1 MSEDIRR
8 QLYNKMKEAQVFDG
22 DYSSFTSDIDKPEFR
37 QQLYDQ
43 LHNAEVYT
51 GKFEDFDRDLTGD
64 KKRYSVTLA
73 DGGKKYFGNKE
84 EGDVWAKQHKN
95 KQNGVAN
102 DAGVTPMTEE
112 EQQQMTDAANS
123 VGLVASPIGVDAPT
137 SFAQG
142 FADFNERTKN
152 PIVDTSKF
160 GMGESGALPV
170 PKEADDAAQML
181 TGTPLNKEESAWDD
195 YGNFV
200 GTKDSRIRRKAEY
213 EQERKNQRERQKYS
227 LAKELA
233 ELTAAI
239 NDTKELLQTE
249 TVANV
254 AAARNGDMP
263 NTSSQSDLAKK
274 LRELNKRYAEI
285 APEYTSI
292 TSDDRNRVMQN
303 IDDIEEQIGKS
314 SKAQD
319 KYISRRQGAYDM
331 YVRGNI
337 SKEQWEKE
345 KKNIA
350 NEQKNDKG
358 FITDLD
364 QYRSEINYNLGEAR
378 KLIKQADRSGN
389 AWYVT
394 NLWYGFTDK
403 VLDTR
408 NWDFGAQDLITYY
421 RQRGLLSK
429 FEDKQSGGGGGS
441 SLGVVEV
448 KLKKGEKLSKGEEL
462 WLKSIIVKAAAEDLT
477 QHSLGKGYVDG
488 QITAEALPFMLEFY
502 VAGAAGDA
510 VKGAA
515 KGMIRTS
522 VKGSLWRK
530 TMALVRNAERAVGGV
545 EKSLAKSATGRLV
558 NRTARIVGEQISAGA
573 KAAAM
578 SVTTGSG
585 KLAGSTLEKMNGE
598 ASYDYD
604 KDGNIIFTGVD
615 PNTRLSASE
624 AFNKSLYE
632 SWKENFTEMGGGL
645 VSLAGRTAGKTLGR
659 SLVGTFVKNNVKCRD
674 LYKWLYRAGSSQSVM
689 RMQNFFERTQWHG
702 TFGEYWEE
710 VEGNVMDATVA
721 KMTNGR
727 WGDGKNFK
735 FDANAE
741 GSVFNLEDNIDTFR
755 SLAIMGIVTSGIS
768 TGAYLWDRHNS
779 RRSNGANDLNTP
791 TSPLM
796 PKNFISQY
804 FGGTEP
810 NTVIT
815 RSADEVRNAFAED
828 TRATQVLQQIDDLY
842 KDGNYPSN
850 ADLLR
855 VCDGLS
861 ENELRATLNYIG
873 AKEGALALGLAQHGM
888 GRDADAAVR
897 QAIDEE
903 TEEQAQEEK
912 PAEDKRTAAQQLADA
927 QAKVQSFGQALLNQC
942 DQFLESGADFFASDF
957 AQNLSE
963 EEKEACME
971 YFAAVAAVKSIEQN
985 DTNQADA
992 AVEAEEEALSD
1003 VPQDGQGN
1011 VTYATID
1018 GKTYYV
1024 MEQDGENITLM
1035 DGQGNVVQT
1044 KEKILDKDGEGN
1056 AAYHEMNMDEHL
1068 QQVWDEA
1075 HEAQQQKSLHEM
1087 QHHQNTPSMSDV
1099 QKSLQTGEPIIG
1111 IVNGTLQSVGVTNI
1125 ITMRDGRTAIGIAP
1139 YKTDRDGNKI
1149 LDENN
1154 ISTILYDD
1162 FVSENDAYWDNIDQ
1176 QASTL
1181 SEGEEELSAE
1191 DVPPFEDE
1199 EENVEEVDDTVGSEN
1214 EPIEEDA
1221 ESNITTDEEG
1231 EPDFTDATE
1240 EDIVSWFSN
1249 QGDDIASPFIDA
1261 YIGEAKAQVEKLNRK
1276 KPDPKKYGTK
1286 IAKYK
1291 NDLAAWQQQIDE
1303 AQSSLDR
1310 WKNVKAK
1317 YQTKRADDAISE
1329 RSRKSNAERLE
1340 KLDIESMSWRDY
1352 VLAQIASGQSKFKA
1366 TGNGRTRGIAEHTT
1380 GRKSIGKDIP
1390 LFMLDNTNGMY
1401 PEVLAQHI
1409 WENMPQFMYEQITD
1423 QDVFEEILDI
1433 INTYRNYTEMVDALE
1448 QRYQEYSEEWDE
1460 QEAIEDMENQEAAA
1474 QLDMEELSQIDFNKI
1489 EEQYAD
1495 EYAERQSAQMDAE
1508 PRQVEGTETDEV
1520 GTDNAEG
1527 NDSTDNV
1534 LGEKVSD
1541 NDMGGDRTDE
1551 EPDTGNSEDSTVL
1564 SDDAGERTDARQNE
1578 ESSSDNVETDN
1589 YTIAKQ
1595 HHKKADK
1602 DIWVVRPKEK
1612 VDSDTFKA
1620 NKKVATKHGG
1630 YYSSF
1635 SGVHG
1640 YVFDSAED
1648 AQAFADSIWGES
1660 KPQQKGETEA
1670 PQAEHTE
1677 TPAES
1682 NAEELERSSAAYT
1695 VEDTRSDINAIT
1707 LNPLS
1712 ETDTTQLIVG
1722 DKWESTP
1729 EPKKFTRNR
1738 KQRDNARVNI
1748 GNKSY
1753 GCTGGILDTIETLLD
1768 GFGSAIKLWNA
1779 YENGKIILDPDTAA
1793 IIKQFLKEEYNT
1805 PLQNNTHDYK
1815 VGDKVMY
1822 KGEEATIKEFYYDG
1836 RPVLEADLA
1845 PFMVT
1850 VANWEDISRIE
1861 DKEETPTERMLTAD
1875 EIDASSVDDY
1885 TKLLAKEY
1893 LKGDTKLTTTAAYNR
1908 VLSSLKAETPE
1919 QRTETKK
1926 KVEVK
1931 RKASTKRRKKTNQP
1945 VQGDLFAEQAESTK
1959 PANETTSK
1967 PTNEALAKEERDK
1980 KKKELAEKIK
1990 ARLAKAKNSGK
2001 LYSSVIPGISPEKLE
2016 AIADVLPLLGEY
2028 GKLCIEDGY
2037 YTFKEWAKVMF
2048 KELKPYV
2055 DGLLD
2060 NVTLNSIIGETWNNP
2075 VVADG
2080 KVLLVSQWAE
2090 QFAKDAAKQNNADAS
2105 NEGNNISLQQ
2115 PQGNSTN
2122 LNTNNNG
2129 KETDLRTGTAQS
2141 RTGGQQSDKNGTLG
2155 GSTENATQQPV
2166 TGGMDRRDGA
2176 HSANDES
2183 GNSGVAGTD
2192 ASTESNVSVKK
2203 NQNNN
2208 RAERGMDYAPKS
2220 PKARYDANIKA
2231 IKILL
2236 KIEDEKRN
2244 ATPQEMETLRKYS
2257 GWGGLGGFINNEAQT
2272 LIDLIGVENFE
2283 AAANSANSAY
2293 FTPAKV
2299 IDALWDIAEKLG
2311 FKGGKILEGSA
2322 GIGNIL
2328 GLMPQGISNRS
2339 DIRAVEIDNL
2349 SSRILSVL
2357 YPDAKVDA
2365 KGFEETQ
2372 IENNSIDLAITNVP
2386 FVPGQSVH
2394 DETGDKDLS
2403 RRFKDIHNFCIAKNI
2418 RKLKQ
2423 GGIGIFITTRGTLD
2437 KSKALRQWITSE
2449 GDADVVGAFRL
2460 NSDTFGG
2467 TNATSDII
2475 IVRKRVNGQKS
2486 ADAIDV
2492 STVSVE
2498 RVAEYHTTDAKGN
2511 PTVQQL
2517 PVSYNSY
2524 FVQHPWFM
2532 GGVMRYNFEDDDTFR
2547 ETSMS
2552 LKPSKDI
2559 DQMQRLAEWVE
2570 TFDKQK
2576 KVETVEE
2583 QTGDTSNYED
2593 VSEDVKHGTLLVNS
2607 KGEICIAQKGKAV
2620 PLQGKNMSNKVKG
2633 QPKTKCIKDYNAI
2646 KTALADVLKYQ
2657 TEHKDDKGLAPL
2669 LKKLNSAYD
2678 NFVRIYGHFY
2688 RNTALS
2694 FLKSDVDY
2702 SEILGLESVKEVP
2715 QKDGSVITEYKKAE
2729 VFNNRVIGAEEEP
2742 TPSSVEDAISVSIHK
2757 YGRIAIDYIAHLL
2770 GKAQEEIHN
2779 FILDNELGYIDPQ
2792 SGDMVVSYQ
2801 YLSGDVL
2808 DKLEYARENNTD
2820 GRYDKNI
2827 AALEKI
2833 LPMQVPSHLINIS
2846 LGATWIPVSLY
2857 TEYIKEKTARNIIPK
2872 LVGGKWVIDT
2882 RNNANGLENHEFGV
2896 RSEKFGKFITGV
2908 ELISAAMNNG
2918 YISVTQKN
2926 EDITEIDK
2934 EATQACQRRIGEIKD
2949 EFRDWIRDYLQSHAD
2964 VAKEIEDVYNHKFNN
2979 YVPLTIPD
2987 KFVPERFIGSVTTMN
3002 GKPFKLY
3009 AHQAKAVIK
3018 ALTHNILFAHEV
3030 GTGKTYTLI
3039 TTAMEMK
3046 RIGTAKKPMI
3056 VVQNATLGQFAQ
3068 SAKQLYPNAKVL
3080 AYDESDKGSEGRRNF
3095 YANIRYNDWD
3105 MIIIPQSVLEK
3116 IPDSDAR
3123 QAQYIQEKID
3133 EKLATLEAA
3142 KELKD
3147 NRLSSSI
3154 QKEIDSLQ
3162 DELSEL
3168 NKKTVIETK
3177 VKDVKRQEQ
3186 TKSNTRARV
3195 KERLDRAVDEVVDFD
3210 QMGVDA
3216 LLVDEAHNY
3225 KHLGFATSL
3234 ARGIRGVSS
3243 EASKRSQSVFLKC
3256 QAVMDKSNGKN
3267 VVFATGTP
3275 ISNTAAE
3282 IWTFLKYLLP
3292 ADKMK
3297 QYDMQYFDDFI
3308 HNFGRISQMSE
3319 FTTSGKFKEVSRFA
3333 GYENIPELMRR
3344 WQEVTDTKLSENI
3357 EELQSKLPDTVEG
3370 SKKPTYIYLPQ
3381 TPTIRRIM
3389 SAIRRDLEWYES
3401 LSKKEKDEH
3410 KGFVLQQFTKASMAA
3425 IDPRLVA
3432 SNAPDEAGTK
3442 TNRAVD
3448 ETLKAL
3454 EESKD
3459 YNGTIAIFCDSYQN
3473 KNTGFNLYEDI
3484 KQKLVARGVQEDE
3497 IFIVKSDMSQE
3508 KKLRAFEDVNKGK
3521 IRVILGST
3529 STLGTGVNI
3538 QERLYTEINLDVP
3551 SRPMDMTQR
3560 VGRILRQGN
3569 MHKDWNIPVKILN
3582 FGIEDTLDVSGY
3594 QRLKT
3599 KSSFIDVVMHN
3610 EDATANNLDNRTYDE
3625 EEEDVGYGDA
3635 VANLSGSEYAI
3646 LKNSAE
3652 RTLRRLQSKK
3662 QQHEADQRYI
3672 KQRMAALTW
3681 QIATDKQNKERFDK
3695 ALNAVSST
3703 TDKTIKIGK
3712 YSFAT
3717 IDSMEDFIK
3726 NENKKKNEVLA
3737 DLKSK
3742 TEKSGYRQQSQ
3753 SVMTVNV
3760 GGFDFEITTNME
3772 ADSYINRETNKLD
3785 TASHARMY
3793 FSCEQLGIKGREV
3806 ERSLLKNALVDI
3818 VDNIISGKYF
3828 EEKSKSFERAI
3839 EHEQTEYDALVKRQ
3853 GRKFEQEEEL
3863 AKAQTKVLEYEEKMK
3878 VELEAKE
3885 KKYAELDKQ
3894 LLKDSNASDIQ
3905 FADIDEGE
3913 SGSEAVKQSRS
3924 VSTETTEQE
3933 TALRDALADI
3943 MQSAGIDVDMENGQ
3957 QVLDEVNDIST
3968 PRFAKSTDLDKM
3980 YPNWNDTQ
3988 TTSKGGHSTQ
3998 IVGTVSTYKKIG
4010 NMLEQNGMKNVSIL
4024 DASSGKGAGTDA
4036 LREMG
4041 FNVDDVEPYAPSDR
4055 KSAPTYDSYNKI
4067 GKKYDVVISNAVLNV
4082 IPDDWRADVL
4092 RNMAGL
4098 LNDNGIMII
4107 NTRGLEDVKSVKNK
4121 VEIDDA
4127 SEILISNG
4135 KGGFRSYQ
4143 KFFNHETLTKFITDT
4158 LGEGYEVE
4166 KATKENAGFSNSNAV
4181 VVRKKA
4187 EKKDAQ
4193 ITGKERFF
4201 RTSDGEVYGFVKGG
4215 KIYLDPRIATAE
4227 TAIHEYS
4234 HLWTDALR
4242 TANPEAWEHLKQQLL
4257 GNKEVMDVVKKL
4269 YPELE
4274 GDDLMD
4280 EVFQHFAGKRG
4291 AERLREEQRKQEEAA
4306 KDKSTLDNIKAAF
4319 KAIRKTLKEFWQQA
4333 RDLFAGNNE
4342 NLADLS
4348 AEDFADMMLN
4358 DLLNGFNPKSNK
4370 EGIRLSQTQDNPFV
4384 TNRKAKELANIFRT
4398 WSLEEMGETVE
4409 NYVFNHPTIKEAL
4422 GNREA
4427 SDIYDYLTTLNEKEY
4442 KRLTSGRFYYPV
4454 PSYDDFLSMDKE
4466 EAIDEVDEFKELVI
4480 DNFINDRMTDVDWVK
4495 ENMPE
4500 LVNSVR
4506 FDEDATPTGE
4516 AHKALGVDEEAGIDT
4531 GSAYIDEDALKNAN
4545 NDVRFSIAS
4554 ANQRGY
4560 TEDENGKLLSNRAYY
4575 AKEDGRY
4582 PKMEFRKAYQLTGK
4596 SFDVLNTLGIIGVSE
4611 WHHTG
4616 LHFNKTDFFAW
4627 ADDSSDVKRASLFD
4641 VDNAYYADGVEPNSL
4656 ANKYLTNKTEIDK
4669 LAKEYDNA
4677 SWEYKDINYVPKYE
4691 TFAHNYAVDNTRLT
4705 EQEQSVKEMLHANI
4719 SENRSGLS
4727 SSERYEMHKKIDER
4741 YFRILQERIQKYV
4754 EEHAEEL
4761 RQKYNEE
4768 YGEKIKENNELD
4780 DINSKTNGKEQKLIQ
4795 ICRLLG
4801 LDEEQIHSNIN
4812 FFSHRNREKEKE
4824 EQEAIERRRKRAEID
4839 AEKQRLQNEFDKW
4852 IVKGIKDGKIIEVT
4866 RVRDNELPEL
4876 FDETKAE
4883 MNGRYGWFKAR
4894 PYSYNLPIYK
4904 SGYAFASKATYNAY
4918 TKRKAEIYN
4927 LELESYR
4934 FHAKEESDAPIIWV
4948 SPEEYAKISH
4958 QIETYPKKKF
4968 RGLVFTANNFYLC
4981 DVRGAGN
4988 FRVLMEMPIE
4998 GNEDLIDYIHKN
5010 YGKNNSRIVESN
5022 ADIDGR
5028 LQDAR
5033 LSSRSRVSNNSSV
5046 EREQFSNSRLGG
5058 VDTSSEANGRRGD
5071 AKTVRT
5077 LEGQS
5082 EANNAA
5088 MTEAANSAAEELHT
5102 PVTVI
5107 GTEEELDALAEL
5119 SDREK
5124 KAFKRNANGMYSI
5137 GSGKVY
5143 VYLPNC
5149 TDADEVK
5156 RIVLHEVVGHKG
5168 LRQLLGEQGFHDFC
5182 FKLYSSLPK
5191 SVRDVINRNALTK
5204 YSDIYE
5210 AMDEYLADEAEKDK
5224 APTWWQKAAAMLRQF
5239 IRERLNI
5246 DIPLSINDAK
5256 YILWQSKNQLQQG
5269 NIISEAQHIS
5279 MRRKLGI
5286 NQKNDSK
5293 PTPPNGGGGGYR
5305 NHTRSL
5311 PSGNINTSPTTVSAR
5326 DHYNRS
5332 LEQAKFYISEAFQ
5345 DSMQG
5350 LKNLMDSIMQAAGKT
5365 YEDVKTWENP
5375 YLFENHMSSINE
5387 AEFQMFT
5394 QSFAK
5399 PLMETIKKLTNGD
5412 WKQAYDDLKL
5422 YMMAKHGL
5430 ERNVVFAERDARKEI
5445 DYDKRK
5451 EELDDRLH
5459 KPNIT
5464 QTEAQQILVEAQQ
5477 LQDELNDAILAKR
5490 EKDYSGISA
5499 MFADKVQGV
5508 LPQGQTP
5515 TLADYEAAARQYCR
5529 DYDSNHDL
5537 QDINDLWVQ
5546 TKQCNMAIIGKQR
5559 EGGLI
5564 TAETELALN
5573 SMFQYYVPLRGFD
5586 ETLSDEVYDYL
5597 NNDMR
5602 PSSSVIKKA
5611 KGRTSIAN
5619 DPIATMA
5626 NMAENSIVTANRNK
5640 MKRMLLY
5647 FAQNHPSD
5655 VMSVTNLYFA
5665 NVGPNQWE
5673 VVAPQFDENDDIDTI
5688 NRKREQFEQDME
5700 QRVANDPTNYVKG
5713 TQPINMDYRTL
5724 NNQLGEHQVIVV
5736 DNGKQY
5742 VITIN
5747 GNPRAAQ
5754 AINGL
5759 TNPDNGG
5766 SVQRKFAAA
5775 TRWLSMVNT
5784 TLAPEFVISN
5794 FGRDTYFANT
5804 MVWVKESPRYAM
5816 NYNRNWW
5823 ISLWNIRGLTKRYE
5837 QGTLDM
5843 NKDIDRLFLEFVK
5856 NGGRTGFTAIYNVEK
5871 HKELI
5876 QEALRLHNG
5885 GISTYPGMAWD
5896 FIKHMVS
5903 FANEVIENTARF
5915 TAYMTSRQMGR
5926 PQIQAAHDAK
5936 EISVNFNKKG
5946 AGYKS
5951 LSRKNDGQPHIV
5963 QNAAAIMAGIARQ
5976 SFVFF
5981 NAGVQGMQNFSSAAR
5996 KHPYKFTAMSM
6007 LQLALG
6013 GIIVPLLNSIGG
6025 DDDDDDYFDL
6035 SDFERRQNICIRIG
6049 KGKFVKIPL
6058 PIELRAIY
6066 GLGDIVYGQLTGK
6079 NRVPKEALAHDV
6091 MSQFMQIV
6099 PFDPVT
6105 SPSGIMEF
6113 VPTVARPIVEIVANK
6128 DWTGKPIYKNGEWD
6142 KGKAEWERAY
6152 KFTNPLLVDASRAL
6166 TELTGKNAYDADAWA
6181 GFNPAIAEHILKG
6194 YLGGAFSFANKTAG
6208 TASDISNGEDL
6219 DARRIP
6225 FVNRLYADVDDRQ
6238 FQTKYVQGYFNL
6250 KDRVEKFNHQKKS
6263 LEDDLGTYANDPVEY
6278 AKVLSQYNKLIVSN
6292 DALIADLYKQAEKE
6306 RKIYKNYEKKG
6317 FNVDED
6323 LNILYKNTVKQQR
6336 KIDELE

>member
-8 QLYNKMKEAQVFDG
+8 QLYTKMKEAKVFDG
-22 DYSSFTSDIDKPEFR
+22 DYSSFTSDIDKPDFR
-37 QQLYDQ
+37 KQLYDQ
-43 LHNAEVYT
+43 LYNAEVYT
-51 GKFEDFDRDLTGD
+51 GNFEDFDKDLTGD
-64 KKRYSVTLA
+64 KKRFSVKTNK
-73 DGGKKYFGNKE
+73 GTQYFGTKE
-84 EGDVWAKQHKN
+84 EGDTWAKQHKN

-249 TVANV
+249 TAANV
-254 AAARNGDMP
+254 AAARNGNMP

-314 SKAQD
+314 SKAQN

-378 KLIKQADRSGN
+378 KLIEQADRSGN
-389 AWYVT
+389 ASYVT

-530 TMALVRNAERAVGGV
+530 TMALVRNAERAVGDV

-804 FGGTEP
+804 FGGAEP

-861 ENELRATLNYIG
+861 ENELRATLNYVG

-963 EEKEACME
+963 EEKETCME

-1191 DVPPFEDE
+1191 DVPPFENE

-1352 VLAQIASGQSKFKA
+1352 VLAQIASGQYKFKA

-1578 ESSSDNVETDN
+1578 KSSSDNVETDN

-1595 HHKKADK
+1595 HHDKADK
-1602 DIWVVRPKEK
+1602 DIWIVRSKDRADK
-1612 VDSDTFKA
+1612 DTFTA
-1620 NKKVATKHGG
+1620 NKKKAKENNG

-1635 SGVHG
+1635 KGVNG
-1640 YVFDSAED
+1640 FVFDTPED
-1648 AQAFADSIWGES
+1648 AEAFAKDVWGETDELSESNEAIYDRLDALSTEELVNLAEQKEKNAKNDEELFDDYEYTSILNILEGRDDAEAKRWMDTLPEVNALNRHKKEKESFGKDVQEAIDAVDNAYKDWIKSPVGDTNFNKLQKAQDALRKLFISKDDKAVSDILNRKDISGIVRETLQKELDERAKRKVQNELFDNGIKNQGEIAGEPDKKPVSSNAFTDAKSGILYYHGQYHDPQGYGVVTNGTMLYADKRQYDESKKGKVVLTHKMGDKPKGTVVDTTPYPKWKELTDEAPTAIATTDVKGFLSFVAGVVIDIKERYNAMAESYKDSVS
-1660 KPQQKGETEA
+1660 KPVPYSQYEENSIIAVRLPNGEVRGFSANRIIQFAKALQQLGAKEVLYGNGNLLCLEA
-1670 PQAEHTE
+1670 KSDNGVVMIMPRSLYDYGTDSLAPAFNENDNTATAYYYDAMPKESQGTKVDVKQTE
-1677 TPAES
+1677 TTNADNKQTETSKAENS
-1682 NAEELERSSAAYT
+1682 ASQEQDKEILFKDENGNYVQRETTTKDGAFEIYSIHYTNGKVRYQVPYTADKHISDFKDGSYSMFGDTIYDTLEEAKKGVEEGRMRVQRESEAKEELRKREEEKTKHEAEEKERKRYDGFTDGMTPMQVGQVAKVLDKVHNFSGKIKSLYNHIKDWVNDGRTFSMEYFNNSPRATYICMLEDGTHYEIPKIAYDFAKFLGAKVDSEEEQNEKKEKAELYRLSEKYDYPSYDKILRLLNNAERQAKTFNDNKYKEASVELARLKDLYKKYKNNDNTQNTSESEDKEQEAEPKPVNTTTSTTPKEKIGDVGEKIGGARKDLAQSMADRITLTADTFPKMFPKFDFIKLIEQGLNPKLAATVMWARQMAMHEYKKSKRYYTNERALKEASFFASFAKQVLEKGDTDVNFTDGRFVFTDYGKNVIKLNVELYSRIHDVLGNEMFGLDLSDYEIIPISENSHSTFFRKNAEGKDEEFKPSNCAKAGTSSRYFETTKEAIDYVTQRLQDSVSYKKAHPYNIYVYEFTSKGKRTYFVGAKIGNKIEHLSEDFERSS
-1695 VEDTRSDINAIT
+1695 
-1707 LNPLS
+1707 
-1712 ETDTTQLIVG
+1712 
-1722 DKWESTP
+1722 
-1729 EPKKFTRNR
+1729 
-1738 KQRDNARVNI
+1738 NAR
-1748 GNKSY
+1748 
-1753 GCTGGILDTIETLLD
+1753 
-1768 GFGSAIKLWNA
+1768 
-1779 YENGKIILDPDTAA
+1779 
-1793 IIKQFLKEEYNT
+1793 
-1805 PLQNNTHDYK
+1805 
-1815 VGDKVMY
+1815 
-1822 KGEEATIKEFYYDG
+1822 
-1836 RPVLEADLA
+1836 
-1845 PFMVT
+1845 
-1850 VANWEDISRIE
+1850 
-1861 DKEETPTERMLTAD
+1861 
-1875 EIDASSVDDY
+1875 
-1885 TKLLAKEY
+1885 EY
-1893 LKGDTKLTTTAAYNR
+1893 LN
-1908 VLSSLKAETPE
+1908 
-1919 QRTETKK
+1919 
-1926 KVEVK
+1926 
-1931 RKASTKRRKKTNQP
+1931 
-1945 VQGDLFAEQAESTK
+1945 
-1959 PANETTSK
+1959 
-1967 PTNEALAKEERDK
+1967 
-1980 KKKELAEKIK
+1980 
-1990 ARLAKAKNSGK
+1990 
-2001 LYSSVIPGISPEKLE
+2001 
-2016 AIADVLPLLGEY
+2016 
-2028 GKLCIEDGY
+2028 
-2037 YTFKEWAKVMF
+2037 
-2048 KELKPYV
+2048 
-2055 DGLLD
+2055 
-2060 NVTLNSIIGETWNNP
+2060 
-2075 VVADG
+2075 
-2080 KVLLVSQWAE
+2080 
-2090 QFAKDAAKQNNADAS
+2090 
-2105 NEGNNISLQQ
+2105 
-2115 PQGNSTN
+2115 
-2122 LNTNNNG
+2122 
-2129 KETDLRTGTAQS
+2129 
-2141 RTGGQQSDKNGTLG
+2141 
-2155 GSTENATQQPV
+2155 
-2166 TGGMDRRDGA
+2166 
-2176 HSANDES
+2176 
-2183 GNSGVAGTD
+2183 
-2192 ASTESNVSVKK
+2192 
-2203 NQNNN
+2203 
-2208 RAERGMDYAPKS
+2208 
-2220 PKARYDANIKA
+2220 
-2231 IKILL
+2231 
-2236 KIEDEKRN
+2236 
-2244 ATPQEMETLRKYS
+2244 
-2257 GWGGLGGFINNEAQT
+2257 NNEAELQ
-2272 LIDLIGVENFE
+2272 LQAARIDQQR
-2283 AAANSANSAY
+2283 
-2293 FTPAKV
+2293 K
-2299 IDALWDIAEKLG
+2299 DEKKGTDKGSGEKRWKPQLSLG
-2311 FKGGKILEGSA
+2311 G
-2322 GIGNIL
+2322 
-2328 GLMPQGISNRS
+2328 
-2339 DIRAVEIDNL
+2339 
-2349 SSRILSVL
+2349 
-2357 YPDAKVDA
+2357 
-2365 KGFEETQ
+2365 
-2372 IENNSIDLAITNVP
+2372 
-2386 FVPGQSVH
+2386 
-2394 DETGDKDLS
+2394 
-2403 RRFKDIHNFCIAKNI
+2403 
-2418 RKLKQ
+2418 
-2423 GGIGIFITTRGTLD
+2423 
-2437 KSKALRQWITSE
+2437 LRQR
-2449 GDADVVGAFRL
+2449 VG
-2460 NSDTFGG
+2460 
-2467 TNATSDII
+2467 
-2475 IVRKRVNGQKS
+2475 
-2486 ADAIDV
+2486 
-2492 STVSVE
+2492 
-2498 RVAEYHTTDAKGN
+2498 
-2511 PTVQQL
+2511 
-2517 PVSYNSY
+2517 
-2524 FVQHPWFM
+2524 
-2532 GGVMRYNFEDDDTFR
+2532 EDYR
-2547 ETSMS
+2547 
-2552 LKPSKDI
+2552 
-2559 DQMQRLAEWVE
+2559 
-2570 TFDKQK
+2570 
-2576 KVETVEE
+2576 
-2583 QTGDTSNYED
+2583 
-2593 VSEDVKHGTLLVNS
+2593 
-2607 KGEICIAQKGKAV
+2607 
-2620 PLQGKNMSNKVKG
+2620 QGR
-2633 QPKTKCIKDYNAI
+2633 D
-2646 KTALADVLKYQ
+2646 
-2657 TEHKDDKGLAPL
+2657 
-2669 LKKLNSAYD
+2669 
-2678 NFVRIYGHFY
+2678 
-2688 RNTALS
+2688 
-2694 FLKSDVDY
+2694 
-2702 SEILGLESVKEVP
+2702 
-2715 QKDGSVITEYKKAE
+2715 
-2729 VFNNRVIGAEEEP
+2729 IGAEEF
-2742 TPSSVEDAISVSIHK
+2742 
-2757 YGRIAIDYIAHLL
+2757 R
-2770 GKAQEEIHN
+2770 
-2779 FILDNELGYIDPQ
+2779 
-2792 SGDMVVSYQ
+2792 
-2801 YLSGDVL
+2801 
-2808 DKLEYARENNTD
+2808 
-2820 GRYDKNI
+2820 
-2827 AALEKI
+2827 
-2833 LPMQVPSHLINIS
+2833 
-2846 LGATWIPVSLY
+2846 
-2857 TEYIKEKTARNIIPK
+2857 
-2872 LVGGKWVIDT
+2872 DT
-2882 RNNANGLENHEFGV
+2882 FGFRGVEFG
-2896 RSEKFGKFITGV
+2896 
-2908 ELISAAMNNG
+2908 N
-2918 YISVTQKN
+2918 YVTQKERQQFLN
-2926 EDITEIDK
+2926 ES
-2934 EATQACQRRIGEIKD
+2934 
-2949 EFRDWIRDYLQSHAD
+2949 Y
-2964 VAKEIEDVYNHKFNN
+2964 
-2979 YVPLTIPD
+2979 
-2987 KFVPERFIGSVTTMN
+2987 
-3002 GKPFKLY
+3002 
-3009 AHQAKAVIK
+3009 
-3018 ALTHNILFAHEV
+3018 
-3030 GTGKTYTLI
+3030 
-3039 TTAMEMK
+3039 
-3046 RIGTAKKPMI
+3046 
-3056 VVQNATLGQFAQ
+3056 
-3068 SAKQLYPNAKVL
+3068 
-3080 AYDESDKGSEGRRNF
+3080 
-3095 YANIRYNDWD
+3095 
-3105 MIIIPQSVLEK
+3105 
-3116 IPDSDAR
+3116 
-3123 QAQYIQEKID
+3123 
-3133 EKLATLEAA
+3133 
-3142 KELKD
+3142 
-3147 NRLSSSI
+3147 
-3154 QKEIDSLQ
+3154 
-3162 DELSEL
+3162 
-3168 NKKTVIETK
+3168 
-3177 VKDVKRQEQ
+3177 
-3186 TKSNTRARV
+3186 
-3195 KERLDRAVDEVVDFD
+3195 
-3210 QMGVDA
+3210 DA
-3216 LLVDEAHNY
+3216 LMDLAKLLNVSPRALSLDGQ
-3225 KHLGFATSL
+3225 LGFAVG
-3234 ARGIRGVSS
+3234 ARGIGNANAHYEPNKNVINLTKKSGAGAVAHEWWHALDYFFNRDDNGTRTKAATSINDTDRFNSGVRN
-3243 EASKRSQSVFLKC
+3243 EMRKAFLHLMDVIKNGDYFKRSRALERKLHPNNWGEGYYDKPTELGARAFQDYVQRRLIERGNVNDFL
-3256 QAVMDKSNGKN
+3256 S
-3267 VVFATGTP
+3267 
-3275 ISNTAAE
+3275 S
-3282 IWTFLKYLLP
+3282 
-3292 ADKMK
+3292 
-3297 QYDMQYFDDFI
+3297 
-3308 HNFGRISQMSE
+3308 
-3319 FTTSGKFKEVSRFA
+3319 FTT
-3333 GYENIPELMRR
+3333 
-3344 WQEVTDTKLSENI
+3344 
-3357 EELQSKLPDTVEG
+3357 EE
-3370 SKKPTYIYLPQ
+3370 
-3381 TPTIRRIM
+3381 
-3389 SAIRRDLEWYES
+3389 
-3401 LSKKEKDEH
+3401 
-3410 KGFVLQQFTKASMAA
+3410 
-3425 IDPRLVA
+3425 
-3432 SNAPDEAGTK
+3432 
-3442 TNRAVD
+3442 
-3448 ETLKAL
+3448 
-3454 EESKD
+3454 
-3459 YNGTIAIFCDSYQN
+3459 
-3473 KNTGFNLYEDI
+3473 
-3484 KQKLVARGVQEDE
+3484 
-3497 IFIVKSDMSQE
+3497 
-3508 KKLRAFEDVNKGK
+3508 
-3521 IRVILGST
+3521 
-3529 STLGTGVNI
+3529 
-3538 QERLYTEINLDVP
+3538 
-3551 SRPMDMTQR
+3551 
-3560 VGRILRQGN
+3560 
-3569 MHKDWNIPVKILN
+3569 DWNGQPENYPYPK
-3582 FGIEDTLDVSGY
+3582 G
-3594 QRLKT
+3594 
-3599 KSSFIDVVMHN
+3599 
-3610 EDATANNLDNRTYDE
+3610 EDAT
-3625 EEEDVGYGDA
+3625 
-3635 VANLSGSEYAI
+3635 
-3646 LKNSAE
+3646 
-3652 RTLRRLQSKK
+3652 
-3662 QQHEADQRYI
+3662 
-3672 KQRMAALTW
+3672 
-3681 QIATDKQNKERFDK
+3681 QI
-3695 ALNAVSST
+3695 
-3703 TDKTIKIGK
+3703 
-3712 YSFAT
+3712 
-3717 IDSMEDFIK
+3717 
-3726 NENKKKNEVLA
+3726 
-3737 DLKSK
+3737 
-3742 TEKSGYRQQSQ
+3742 
-3753 SVMTVNV
+3753 
-3760 GGFDFEITTNME
+3760 
-3772 ADSYINRETNKLD
+3772 
-3785 TASHARMY
+3785 
-3793 FSCEQLGIKGREV
+3793 
-3806 ERSLLKNALVDI
+3806 
-3818 VDNIISGKYF
+3818 
-3828 EEKSKSFERAI
+3828 
-3839 EHEQTEYDALVKRQ
+3839 
-3853 GRKFEQEEEL
+3853 
-3863 AKAQTKVLEYEEKMK
+3863 
-3878 VELEAKE
+3878 
-3885 KKYAELDKQ
+3885 
-3894 LLKDSNASDIQ
+3894 
-3905 FADIDEGE
+3905 
-3913 SGSEAVKQSRS
+3913 SEAFDNLFGTMQQRTDEATGNVILYHKADN
-3924 VSTETTEQE
+3924 STPNSEQD
-3933 TALRDALADI
+3933 TMLRDALADI
-3943 MQSAGIDVDMENGQ
+3943 MQSAGIDVITDSKEGQ
-3957 QVLDEVNDIST
+3957 KT
-3968 PRFAKSTDLDKM
+3968 
-3980 YPNWNDTQ
+3980 
-3988 TTSKGGHSTQ
+3988 
-3998 IVGTVSTYKKIG
+3998 
-4010 NMLEQNGMKNVSIL
+4010 L
-4024 DASSGKGAGTDA
+4024 DAINEAVKPHKVFHGSGADFDA
-4036 LREMG
+4036 FDHSHM
-4041 FNVDDVEPYAPSDR
+4041 
-4055 KSAPTYDSYNKI
+4055 
-4067 GKKYDVVISNAVLNV
+4067 
-4082 IPDDWRADVL
+4082 
-4092 RNMAGL
+4092 
-4098 LNDNGIMII
+4098 
-4107 NTRGLEDVKSVKNK
+4107 
-4121 VEIDDA
+4121 
-4127 SEILISNG
+4127 
-4135 KGGFRSYQ
+4135 
-4143 KFFNHETLTKFITDT
+4143 
-4158 LGEGYEVE
+4158 GEGE
-4166 KATKENAGFSNSNAV
+4166 
-4181 VVRKKA
+4181 
-4187 EKKDAQ
+4187 DAQ
-4193 ITGKERFF
+4193 ITDKERFF

-4215 KIYLDPRIATAE
+4215 KIYLDPRIAGSE
-4227 TAIHEYS
+4227 TAVHEYT
-4234 HLWTDALR
+4234 HLWAEAVR
-4242 TANPEAWEHLKQQLL
+4242 KNNPELWNEIRYIFENDK
-4257 GNKEVMDVVKKL
+4257 DVAPLWDKVKKD
-4269 YPELE
+4269 YPELN
-4274 GDDLMD
+4274 GDELLE
-4280 EVFQHFAGKRG
+4280 EVIANYSGKKG
-4291 AERLREEQRKQEEAA
+4291 SERLNEAA
-4306 KDKSTLDNIKAAF
+4306 MRVLNENGGKLDADTIA
-4319 KAIRKTLKEFWQQA
+4319 KAINDVRTALNRFWDAVKDFFGIENRK
-4333 RDLFAGNNE
+4333 
-4342 NLADLS
+4342 
-4348 AEDFADMMLN
+4348 AEDVADMALR
-4358 DLLNGFNPKSNK
+4358 DLLNGVKPDAKSENIRMLWVGTKGAAREDASEGNTDRIDNLNVAKKMERAKADVKAIKFATGWERGTDGKWRYEESGVNWNEETLKGILLNKRVGEVTEDEDGKYNAPLLMSDVIDDDNLFAAYPFLRKVPFYNFTEDKTLAGAFSHSFAHRSIAVNMVDAIEASEQIKKQEEKIKSLEKSAKGEFTETQRKNMVALGITPEQSVESAKKGVEEARKVIATQKALLDGFVKDFKGVLNHEVQHYIQYAEGWTTGGSSSTIRKRLTDLLTEKGESKDEAERLINVHRTIVHTRYGLERALQLFKNPKRFLKMQERFTVPLGSNK
-4370 EGIRLSQTQDNPFV
+4370 QLIQMGQEMAKDGYFEAMDNVPFYVSKYGIDPQNFGLDFEDAYALIERMYEDGMTPLDIAKRGIYANELMKFYDAVVKASAKDASGSVEIVNEYKKLEDEIKNSSDKELYTRLAGEVEARNASRRMDYTNEQRKKFTAQGTEDVSRKKQLVLDDESASFGESNSIRLSKTQDNPFV
-4384 TNRKAKELANIFRT
+4384 TNRKAKELVNMFRT
-4398 WSLEEMGETVE
+4398 WTLEEMGETVE

-4531 GSAYIDEDALKNAN
+4531 GSAYIDEDALENAN

-4560 TEDENGKLLSNRAYY
+4560 TEDENGKLLSDRAYY

-4627 ADDSSDVKRASLFD
+4627 ADDSSDVKRASHFD

-4883 MNGRYGWFKAR
+4883 MNGRYGWFEAR
-4894 PYSYNLPIYK
+4894 PYRYNLPIYK

-4927 LELESYR
+4927 LKLESYR

-4958 QIETYPKKKF
+4958 QIETYPNKKF

-4981 DVRGAGN
+4981 DVKGAGD

-5046 EREQFSNSRLGG
+5046 EREQYSNSRLGG

-5088 MTEAANSAAEELHT
+5088 MTEAANSAAEQLRT
-5102 PVTVI
+5102 PVIVI
-5107 GTEEELDALAEL
+5107 NSEEELDALAEL

-5311 PSGNINTSPTTVSAR
+5311 PSGNNNTSPTTVSAR

-5464 QTEAQQILVEAQQ
+5464 QAEAQQILVEAQQ

-5515 TLADYEAAARQYCR
+5515 TLEDYEAAARQYCR
-5529 DYDSNHDL
+5529 DYDSNHDQ

-5700 QRVANDPTNYVKG
+5700 QRVANDPTNYAKG

-5724 NNQLGEHQVIVV
+5724 DNQLGEHQVIVV

-6181 GFNPAIAEHILKG
+6181 GFNPAIAEHTLKG

-6208 TASDISNGEDL
+6208 TASDIINGEDL

>member
-1 MSEDIRR
+1 
-8 QLYNKMKEAQVFDG
+8 MKEAKVFDG
-22 DYSSFTSDIDKPEFR
+22 DYSSFTSDIDKPDFR
-37 QQLYDQ
+37 KQLYDQ
-43 LHNAEVYT
+43 LYNTEVYT
-51 GKFEDFDRDLTGD
+51 GNFEDFDKDLTGD
-64 KKRYSVTLA
+64 KKRFSVKTNK
-73 DGGKKYFGNKE
+73 GTQYFGTKE
-84 EGDVWAKQHKN
+84 EGDTWAKQHQN
-95 KQNGVAN
+95 KQDGVAN

-112 EQQQMTDAANS
+112 KQQQMTDAANS

-249 TVANV
+249 TAANV

-274 LRELNKRYAEI
+274 LSELNKRYAEI

-314 SKAQD
+314 SKAHD
-319 KYISRRQGAYDM
+319 KYISRIQGAYDM
-331 YVRGNI
+331 YVRGKI

-358 FITDLD
+358 FITDLG

-378 KLIKQADRSGN
+378 KLIEQADRSGN

-408 NWDFGAQDLITYY
+408 NWDFGVQDLITSY

-441 SLGVVEV
+441 SLGVVEA

-645 VSLAGRTAGKTLGR
+645 VSLVGRTAGETFGR
-659 SLVGTFVKNNVKCRD
+659 SLVRTFVKNNVKCRD

-735 FDANAE
+735 FDVNAE

-815 RSADEVRNAFAED
+815 RSADEVRNAFAKD

-850 ADLLR
+850 TDLLR

-861 ENELRATLNYIG
+861 ENELHATLNYIG

-888 GRDADAAVR
+888 ARDADAAVR

-1044 KEKILDKDGEGN
+1044 KEKILDRDGEGN

-1231 EPDFTDATE
+1231 EPDFTNATE

-1352 VLAQIASGQSKFKA
+1352 VLAQIASGQYKFKA

-1448 QRYQEYSEEWDE
+1448 QRYQEYLEEWDE
-1460 QEAIEDMENQEAAA
+1460 QEAIEDMKNQEAAA

-1660 KPQQKGETEA
+1660 KPRQKGETEA

-1695 VEDTRSDINAIT
+1695 VENTQSDVNAIT
-1707 LNPLS
+1707 LNPLP
-1712 ETDTTQLIVG
+1712 ENDTNQLVVG
-1722 DKWESTP
+1722 EKWENTP
-1729 EPKKFTRNR
+1729 APEKFVRNKKR
-1738 KQRDNARVNI
+1738 KHDAYVTI
-1748 GNKSY
+1748 GKNKY
-1753 GCTGGILDTIETLLD
+1753 GCTNGILDSIEALLD
-1768 GFGSAIKLWNA
+1768 MYGSPIAVWNA
-1779 YENGKIILDPDTAA
+1779 YENHKITLDKEVAA
-1793 IIKQFLKEEYNT
+1793 ILKQFLSEEYNT
-1805 PLQNNTHDYK
+1805 PLQNTTHDFK

-1822 KGEEATIKEFYYDG
+1822 KGTEATIKEFNYDG
-1836 RPVLEADLA
+1836 RPVLEAELA
-1845 PFMVT
+1845 PFMLT
-1850 VANWEDISRIE
+1850 IANWEDISRIE

-1926 KVEVK
+1926 KVETK
-1931 RKASTKRRKKTNQP
+1931 RKASTKRRKKANQP

-1959 PANETTSK
+1959 PANETANETTSK

-2001 LYSSVIPGISPEKLE
+2001 LYSSVIPGVSPEKLE

-2090 QFAKDAAKQNNADAS
+2090 QFAKDAAKQNNADTS

-2115 PQGNSTN
+2115 PQTSGDMSNSKS
-2122 LNTNNNG
+2122 NNNG
-2129 KETDLRTGTAQS
+2129 KEKTDLRTGTAQS

-2183 GNSGVAGTD
+2183 GNSGVVGTD
-2192 ASTESNVSVKK
+2192 ANSEDNGLVKK

-2220 PKARYDANIKA
+2220 PDARYKANIEAIETLHKIQKENRKA
-2231 IKILL
+2231 TK
-2236 KIEDEKRN
+2236 E
-2244 ATPQEMETLRKYS
+2244 EMEVLRKYS
-2257 GWGGLGGFINNEAQT
+2257 GWGGLGGHVERNKEQLT
-2272 LIDLIGVENFE
+2272 ELIGEE
-2283 AAANSANSAY
+2283 AYDTAANSVKSAY
-2293 FTPAKV
+2293 FTPANV
-2299 IDALWDIAEKLG
+2299 IDALWDITEKLG

-2328 GLMPQGISNRS
+2328 GLMPQSISDRS
-2339 DIRAVEIDNL
+2339 DIEAVEIDQI
-2349 SSRILSVL
+2349 SSDILAAL
-2357 YPDAKVDA
+2357 YPDAHVQK
-2365 KGFEETQ
+2365 KGFEQTQ
-2372 IENNSIDLAITNVP
+2372 IANNSIDLAITNVP
-2386 FVPGQSVH
+2386 FVPGWRVI
-2394 DETGDKDLS
+2394 DETGDKDHLS
-2403 RRFKDIHNFCIAKNI
+2403 RKFKDLHNFCIAKNI

-2423 GGIGIFITTRGTLD
+2423 GGIGIFLTTRGTLD
-2437 KSKALRQWITSE
+2437 SSKALRQWITNE
-2449 GDADVVGAFRL
+2449 GKADVIGAFRL
-2460 NSDTFGG
+2460 NNDTFGG

-2475 IVRKRVNGQKS
+2475 IVRKRVDGKKDPN
-2486 ADAIDV
+2486 AIDILNV
-2492 STVSVE
+2492 ATE
-2498 RVAEYHTTDAKGN
+2498 RMADYVTEDSKGN
-2511 PTVQQL
+2511 EKHQPYDVT
-2517 PVSYNSY
+2517 YNAY
-2524 FVQHPWFM
+2524 FVQHPEFM
-2532 GGVMRYNFEDDDTFR
+2532 GGQMAYAFERGVTYR
-2547 ETSMS
+2547 ETSLS
-2552 LKPSKDI
+2552 LYPAEGI
-2559 DQMQRLAEWVE
+2559 DQQQRIDEWVSS
-2570 TFDKQK
+2570 FSNAQ
-2576 KVETVEE
+2576 KVETVDEVKE
-2583 QTGDTSNYED
+2583 VAHRNAKLG
-2593 VSEDVKHGTLLVNS
+2593 EDVKEGSLITDPEGNLCVAHN
-2607 KGEICIAQKGKAV
+2607 GEAV
-2620 PLQGKNMSNKVKG
+2620 PLEGKNIHNKVKG
-2633 QPKTKCIKDYNAI
+2633 QPRAKCLKDYNAI
-2646 KTALADVLKYQ
+2646 KKALADVLKYQ
-2657 TEHKDDKGLAPL
+2657 SENSDDKGLEPL
-2669 LKKLNSAYD
+2669 LKALNKAYD
-2678 NFVRIYGHFY
+2678 SFVKTYGHLNK
-2688 RNTALS
+2688 NTALS
-2694 FLKSDVDY
+2694 FLKNDVDF
-2702 SEILGLESVKEVP
+2702 SNIMGLEKVTETP
-2715 QKDGSVITEYKKAE
+2715 QKDGT
-2729 VFNNRVIGAEEEP
+2729 
-2742 TPSSVEDAISVSIHK
+2742 T
-2757 YGRIAIDYIAHLL
+2757 
-2770 GKAQEEIHN
+2770 
-2779 FILDNELGYIDPQ
+2779 
-2792 SGDMVVSYQ
+2792 VVSYEKADVFETRVVSVKAEAKPQ
-2801 YLSGDVL
+2801 NVEDGIQASLFKFGNISLDFIADALNTAKQTVKDYIIEHGLGFENPTTGELEIAYKYLSGNVRE
-2808 DKLEYARENNTD
+2808 KLQLAKDNNTN
-2820 GRYDKNI
+2820 GKFDKNI
-2827 AALEKI
+2827 EALEKVI
-2833 LPMQVPSHLINIS
+2833 PMDIPAHLIDYG
-2846 LGATWIPVSLY
+2846 LGASWLPAQLY
-2857 TEYIKEKTARNIIPK
+2857 ETYIEEKTGAK
-2872 LVGGKWVIDT
+2872 LDLKLTGGQWTTKSLHDW
-2882 RNNANGLENHEFGV
+2882 NEKNKAEGV
-2896 RSEKFGKFITGV
+2896 FSKMLGKQVLGSELIFAAITGKSIEMKV
-2908 ELISAAMNNG
+2908 TKSHG
-2918 YISVTQKN
+2918 YGVNKT
-2926 EDITEIDK
+2926 TETIADK
-2934 EATQACQRRIGEIKD
+2934 EATQECARKISEYRD
-2949 EFRDWIRDYLQSHAD
+2949 EFRNWARSYMQTHEDF
-2964 VAKEIEDVYNHKFNN
+2964 AKQVETIYNDQFNN
-2979 YVPLTIPD
+2979 YVPMSIPETFAP
-2987 KFVPERFIGSVTTMN
+2987 KFFEGMAKVIGKS
-3002 GKPFKLY
+3002 PFKGLY
-3009 AHQAKAVIK
+3009 PHQSKGVIK
-3018 ALTHNILFAHEV
+3018 AVSQNTLFAHEV
-3030 GTGKTYTLI
+3030 GTGKTFTLI
-3039 TTAMEMK
+3039 TTAMEM
-3046 RIGTAKKPMI
+3046 RRLGTAKKPMI
-3056 VVQNATLGQFAQ
+3056 VVQNATIGQFAQ
-3068 SAKQLYPNAKVL
+3068 SAKDLYPNAKILV
-3080 AYDESDKGSEGRRNF
+3080 YDKVRDNGPENRAKF
-3095 YANIRYNDWD
+3095 YAKIKYNDWD
-3105 MIIIPQSVLEK
+3105 MVIIPQSVLSL
-3116 IPDSDAR
+3116 IPDSLER
-3123 QAQYIQEKID
+3123 QVNYIHDVIEEKIHSF
-3133 EKLATLEAA
+3133 EILELEGNSEAA
-3142 KELKD
+3142 KD
-3147 NRLSSSI
+3147 I
-3154 QKEIDSLQ
+3154 QKEIEKLQ
-3162 DELSEL
+3162 DQLADIL
-3168 NKKTVIETK
+3168 NPESKKKTKKGEDDIREAHTTAINNAEVNIREK
-3177 VKDVKRQEQ
+3177 
-3186 TKSNTRARV
+3186 
-3195 KERLDRAVDEVVDFD
+3195 LDRHTDEVEDFD
-3210 QMGVDA
+3210 QMDIDA
-3216 LLVDEAHNY
+3216 LLIDEAHAY
-3225 KHLGFATSL
+3225 KHLGFATTMV
-3234 ARGIRGVSS
+3234 RGVKGIDNT
-3243 EASKRSQSVFLKC
+3243 ASKQSQSLFLKA
-3256 QAVMDKSNGKN
+3256 QAVKEKTNGKN
-3267 VVFATGTP
+3267 IVFATGTP

-3282 IWTFLKYLLP
+3282 LWTFLRYLMP
-3292 ADKMK
+3292 RETMEA
-3297 QYDMQYFDDFI
+3297 YGIYYFDDFVRT
-3308 HNFGRISQMSE
+3308 FGRVDLKTE
-3319 FTTSGKFKEVSRFA
+3319 FQTNGKFKEVTRFL
-3333 GYENIPELMRR
+3333 GYNDLPELYRI
-3344 WQEVTDTKLSENI
+3344 WSEVTDTQLTKNQAALVE
-3357 EELQSKLPDTVEG
+3357 KLPETVEG
-3370 SKKPTYIYLPQ
+3370 GQKPTQVFLPMNHSLY
-3381 TPTIRRIM
+3381 TIMKDVRRE
-3389 SAIRRDLEWYES
+3389 LEAFEK
-3401 LSKKEKDEH
+3401 LSGKEK
-3410 KGFVLQQFTKASMAA
+3410 KAQSHIPLTMFGIASRAA
-3425 IDPRLVA
+3425 IDPRLVWDGA
-3432 SNAPDEAGTK
+3432 ADEPNSK
-3442 TNRAVD
+3442 TNRAVED
-3448 ETLKAL
+3448 TFKAL
-3454 EESKD
+3454 QQTDSYK
-3459 YNGTIAIFCDSYQN
+3459 GTVAIFADSYQN
-3473 KNTGFNLYEDI
+3473 KQSGFNLYEEI
-3484 KQKLVARGVQEDE
+3484 KRKLIEKGVPEDE
-3497 IFIVKSDMSQE
+3497 IFIVESGMSQS
-3508 KKLRAFEDVNKGK
+3508 KKDKAFDAVNKGK

-3529 STLGTGVNI
+3529 NTLGTGVNI
-3538 QERLYTEINLDVP
+3538 QERLHTLINMDVP
-3551 SRPMDMTQR
+3551 ARPMDMTQR
-3560 VGRILRQGN
+3560 NGRILRQGN
-3569 MHKDWNIPVKILN
+3569 MHKEWGLPVQILN
-3582 FGIEDTLDVSGY
+3582 YGVEDTLDVTGY
-3594 QRLKT
+3594 QRLET
-3599 KSSFIDVVMHN
+3599 KGKFINAIMHG
-3610 EDATANNLDNRTYDE
+3610 ESLLQNNQDNRSY
-3625 EEEDVGYGDA
+3625 EEEDDEVAGYGDV
-3635 VANLSGSEYAI
+3635 VATLSGSQYAV
-3646 LKNSAE
+3646 LKNNAE
-3652 RTLRRLQSKK
+3652 RTLRKLKSKK
-3662 QQHEADQRYI
+3662 AAFEADQVYVNNRI
-3672 KQRMAALTW
+3672 PK
-3681 QIATDKQNKERFDK
+3681 
-3695 ALNAVSST
+3695 
-3703 TDKTIKIGK
+3703 
-3712 YSFAT
+3712 
-3717 IDSMEDFIK
+3717 
-3726 NENKKKNEVLA
+3726 
-3737 DLKSK
+3737 LKSFIEAAEHRLK
-3742 TEKSGYRQQSQ
+3742 KAKDALAKVEKIKDHTITVNGQKYPNVDAMTDLIKDMTKKRTEREELARQNGNGGNMNP
-3753 SVMTVNV
+3753 VTVTQTINV
-3760 GGFDFEITTNME
+3760 GGIDFTFLTAYTPNADFENGKRVVHVKSSIYLSCPELGIENEFMGNRTPLKQLFEDVIEKKITGEQFKTNIQDATRSIEKNKKELDTVSERQGLTFDQDDEIEQAEKKVAEYEQLMKQEMEEKESKFAEYENETYIDVNGTMIKETSFSLDDAVSAVE
-3772 ADSYINRETNKLD
+3772 ADED
-3785 TASHARMY
+3785 
-3793 FSCEQLGIKGREV
+3793 G
-3806 ERSLLKNALVDI
+3806 D
-3818 VDNIISGKYF
+3818 
-3828 EEKSKSFERAI
+3828 
-3839 EHEQTEYDALVKRQ
+3839 
-3853 GRKFEQEEEL
+3853 
-3863 AKAQTKVLEYEEKMK
+3863 
-3878 VELEAKE
+3878 
-3885 KKYAELDKQ
+3885 
-3894 LLKDSNASDIQ
+3894 
-3905 FADIDEGE
+3905 
-3913 SGSEAVKQSRS
+3913 GSEAVKQSRS
-3924 VSTETTEQE
+3924 VSTETTEQD
-3933 TALRDALADI
+3933 TMLRDALADI
-3943 MQSAGIDVDMENGQ
+3943 MQSAGIDVITDSKEGQ
-3957 QVLDEVNDIST
+3957 E
-3968 PRFAKSTDLDKM
+3968 
-3980 YPNWNDTQ
+3980 
-3988 TTSKGGHSTQ
+3988 
-3998 IVGTVSTYKKIG
+3998 
-4010 NMLEQNGMKNVSIL
+4010 IL
-4024 DASSGKGAGTDA
+4024 DAINEAVKPHKVYHGSGADFDA
-4036 LREMG
+4036 FDHSHMREG
-4041 FNVDDVEPYAPSDR
+4041 
-4055 KSAPTYDSYNKI
+4055 
-4067 GKKYDVVISNAVLNV
+4067 
-4082 IPDDWRADVL
+4082 
-4092 RNMAGL
+4092 
-4098 LNDNGIMII
+4098 
-4107 NTRGLEDVKSVKNK
+4107 EDAK
-4121 VEIDDA
+4121 
-4127 SEILISNG
+4127 
-4135 KGGFRSYQ
+4135 
-4143 KFFNHETLTKFITDT
+4143 ITDK
-4158 LGEGYEVE
+4158 V
-4166 KATKENAGFSNSNAV
+4166 
-4181 VVRKKA
+4181 
-4187 EKKDAQ
+4187 
-4193 ITGKERFF
+4193 RFF
-4201 RTSDGEVYGFVKGG
+4201 RTPNGQAYGFTVNG

-4227 TAIHEYS
+4227 TPIHEYS

-4242 TANPEAWEHLKQQLL
+4242 NANPKAWEYLKQQLL
-4257 GNKEVMDVVKKL
+4257 GNKKVMDVVKKL

-4319 KAIRKTLKEFWQQA
+4319 KAIRKTLKEFWQQT
-4333 RDLFAGNNE
+4333 RDLFAGNNK
-4342 NLADLS
+4342 NLANLS

-4516 AHKALGVDEEAGIDT
+4516 ARKALGVDEEAGIDT
-4531 GSAYIDEDALKNAN
+4531 GSAYIDEDALGNAN

-4560 TEDENGKLLSNRAYY
+4560 TEDENGKLLSDRAYY

-4627 ADDSSDVKRASLFD
+4627 ADDSSDVKRASHFD
-4641 VDNAYYADGVEPNSL
+4641 VDNAYYAEGVEPNSL

-4883 MNGRYGWFKAR
+4883 MNGRYGWFEAR

-4927 LELESYR
+4927 LKLESYR

-5311 PSGNINTSPTTVSAR
+5311 PSGNNNVSPTTVSAR

-5464 QTEAQQILVEAQQ
+5464 QAEAQQILVEAQQ

-5499 MFADKVQGV
+5499 MFADKVQSV

-5529 DYDSNHDL
+5529 DYDSNHDQ

-5713 TQPINMDYRTL
+5713 TQPINMNYRTL

-5775 TRWLSMVNT
+5775 TRWLAMVNT

-5823 ISLWNIRGLTKRYE
+5823 ISLWNIRGLAKMYE
-5837 QGTLDM
+5837 QGSLDM

-5915 TAYMTSRQMGR
+5915 AAYMTSRQMGR

-6208 TASDISNGEDL
+6208 TASDIINGEDL